1 MTSAMSA
8 EINNSVAAYD
18 VFNGDAD
25 GICALHQLRLAE
37 PLTAELITGAK
48 RDIDLLNR
56 FSTKSGDRVTV
67 VDISLDSNIS
77 ALRQHL
83 NAGAKITYFDHHNAA
98 QAFEHEH
105 LDLHCDLAADV
116 CSSILVNRYLNGL
129 YWKWAVVAAYGDNLP
144 AVATVMAGD
153 AGLSQS
159 QREHLQEL
167 GTLLNYNAYGESV
180 DDLHFHPAALYQAV
194 HDYIDPFDF
203 LHNAAQF
210 TLLRNAYASDMAFMQ
225 GLHADRESELTSIY
239 ILPAQAWAR
248 RVSGILANQL
258 TQEEPGKSFAV
269 LTAKPDGNY
278 VVSIRSGD
286 ADRCPAG
293 QFCSAFATGGGR
305 RGAGGINHLQASE
318 VDSFVQA
325 FIAYFEKMEIPQLSL
340 T

>member
-1 MTSAMSA
+1 MSV
-8 EINNSVAAYD
+8 EINSSVPAYD

-37 PLTAELITGAK
+37 PLAAELITGAK
-48 RDIDLLNR
+48 RDINLLSR
-56 FSTKSGDRVTV
+56 FSTRPGDRVTV
-67 VDISLDSNIS
+67 LDISLDSNIG

-83 NAGAKITYFDHHNAA
+83 DAGAEITYFDHHNAA

-105 LDLHCDLAADV
+105 LHLHCDMAADV
-116 CSSILVNRYLNGL
+116 CSSILVNRYLNGR

-144 AVATVMAGD
+144 AVATVMAGE
-153 AGLSQS
+153 AGLNQS
-159 QREHLQEL
+159 QRDQLQEL

-194 HDYIDPFDF
+194 HAYIDPFDF
-203 LHNAAQF
+203 LQNAAQF
-210 TLLRNAYASDMAFMQ
+210 TVLRNAYASDMAFMQ
-225 GLHADRESELTSIY
+225 GLSADRESELTSIY
-239 ILPAQAWAR
+239 VLPAQAWAR

-258 TQEEPGKSFAV
+258 TQEQAGKSFAV
-269 LTAKPDGNY
+269 LTAKADGSY
-278 VVSIRSGD
+278 VVSVRSGD
-286 ADRCPAG
+286 AENCPAS

-305 RGAGGINHLQASE
+305 RGAGGINHLPASE
-318 VDSFVQA
+318 VDNFVQA

>member
-1 MTSAMSA
+1 MST

-37 PLTAELITGAK
+37 PFTAELITGAK

-56 FSTKSGDRVTV
+56 FSTKSGDKVTV
-67 VDISLDSNIS
+67 LDISLDSNIA

-83 NAGAKITYFDHHNAA
+83 KAGAEVTYFDHHNAA

-105 LDLHCDLAADV
+105 LHLYCDIAADV

-144 AVATVMAGD
+144 AVATVMAGE
-153 AGLSQS
+153 AGLNQS
-159 QREHLQEL
+159 QRGQLQEL

-180 DDLHFHPAALYQAV
+180 EDLHFHPAALYQAV

-210 TLLRNAYASDMAFMQ
+210 TVLRNAYAIDMAFMQ

-269 LTAKPDGNY
+269 LTAKPDGSY

-286 ADRCPAG
+286 ADHCPAG

-305 RGAGGINHLQASE
+305 RGAGGINHLPASE

-325 FIAYFEKMEIPQLSL
+325 FIAYFEKMGIPQLSL